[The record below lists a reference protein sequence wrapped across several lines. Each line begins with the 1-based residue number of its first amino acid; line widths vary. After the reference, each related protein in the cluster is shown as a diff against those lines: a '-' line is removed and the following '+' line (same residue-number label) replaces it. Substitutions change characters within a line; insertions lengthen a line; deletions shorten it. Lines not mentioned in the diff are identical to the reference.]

1 MVAEVKKINEIS
13 SGVGIIAAAEAAG
26 LDTHWIIE
34 NLPVGIFVLQLLDDN
49 AICLHLNTSFA
60 KMFGVDQKE
69 CPNAPINK
77 IHKFPSANL
86 IYRQSLKALEAN
98 APQTFEWQYNS
109 KPNERYLSCNLMPQ
123 HGLKGQK
130 TVLGVVTDRTSEK
143 KAELSLLH
151 NALHDHLTDLPNRQM
166 LQYSIAEFLEERRKF
181 DNSRQCAVIIIN
193 VDRFQHINETLGHV
207 AGDEFL
213 KTLTRRFQKV
223 LNEGDMLSRINGDEF
238 TILMRDIE
246 NSDQVSAVTEQIHDT
261 MNDSFS
267 INDTEFYAT
276 VSIGFSSTFS
286 SQPFAEEVIRD
297 GDFAMHRAKKS
308 GRGQTAS
315 YHRGK
320 HQYAQSRFQMEVEL
334 RRALRDNE
342 LELHYQPIIDL
353 RSGKLTAFEALCRW
367 RHPEKGLIPPND
379 FIPLA
384 EETGII
390 IELGRWALQE
400 TCEQLKDW
408 RSRVPGAN
416 DLYIAV
422 NVSGVQFSKV
432 DVAHQTAVAL
442 ARSGVP
448 GHALRIELTEST
460 LMTNPEE
467 TAKSLQQLKDLDVSL
482 ALDDFGTGYSSLS
495 YLQQF
500 PLDVIKIDQS
510 FVFDIETNAGNKKIV
525 EIISM
530 LSQTLGF
537 SVVAEGIENPNQIK
551 ILQKLKC
558 QYAQGYHFS
567 KPVEKHFAEELI
579 LKSTSWIN

>member
-1 MVAEVKKINEIS
+1 MVAEVKKNDQLS
-13 SGVGIIAAAEAAG
+13 SGMDIIAAAEAAG
-26 LDTHWIIE
+26 LDTQWIIE
-34 NLPVGIFVLQLLDDN
+34 NLPVGIFVLELKDEN
-49 AICLHLNTSFA
+49 AICLHLNSSFA
-60 KMFGVDQKE
+60 DMFGVDQRD
-69 CPNAPINK
+69 CPNNPINQ

-86 IYRQSLKALEAN
+86 IYRQSLKALDN
-98 APQTFEWQYNS
+98 NDPVTFEWQYNA
-109 KPNERYLSCNLMPQ
+109 KPNERHLSCNLRPQ
-123 HGLKGQK
+123 IDHGGQK
-130 TVLGVVTDRTSEK
+130 TVLGVVTDRTAEK
-143 KAELSLLH
+143 RAELNLLH

-166 LQYSIAEFLEERRKF
+166 LQDSISEFLEERRKF
-181 DNSRQCAVIIIN
+181 DNNRQCAVLIIN

-213 KTLTRRFQKV
+213 INLTKRFKKIIADEDV
-223 LNEGDMLSRINGDEF
+223 LSRINGDEF
-238 TILMRDIE
+238 TIFMKDIE
-246 NSDQVSAVTEQIHDT
+246 GIDQVAQVSEKIHDA

-267 INDTEFYAT
+267 LNDTEFYAT
-276 VSIGFSSTFS
+276 VSVGFSSTIS
-286 SQPFAEEVIRD
+286 SQPFAEEIIRD

-320 HQYAQSRFQMEVEL
+320 HQHAQNKFQMEVEL
-334 RRALRDNE
+334 RRALRENE

-353 RSGKLTAFEALCRW
+353 KTGKLKAFEALCRW

-390 IELGRWALQE
+390 IELGRWALHE

-408 RSRVPGAN
+408 RSRVPGAK

-448 GHALRIELTEST
+448 GHALRIEITEST

-467 TAKSLQQLKDLDVSL
+467 TTKSLQQLKDLDVSL

-510 FVFDIETNAGNKKIV
+510 FVFDIETNVGNRRIV
-525 EIISM
+525 EIIAM

-537 SVVAEGIENPNQIK
+537 SVVAEGIEESGQIE
-551 ILQKLKC
+551 ILQALDC
-558 QYAQGYHFS
+558 QFGQGYHFS
-567 KPVEKHFAEELI
+567 KPVEKHLAEELI